1 MKQGLDCSSCY
12 IRLYVVYGCCWLLVV
27 YSYSVYDGPS
37 KNITQLRPRGL
48 TLAALKASEDGGGG
62 SCFWIKH
69 TLACML
75 VVGDCSSST
84 STEKPPQPSKYSPFL
99 HFSILA
105 GSSIYYIVVRH
116 SLRGC
121 SFFMEVIGIDPLS
134 DAGKIRPLTSGFS
147 YSELK
152 IERIR

>member
-1 MKQGLDCSSCY
+1 MNQAYTS
-12 IRLYVVYGCCWLLVV
+12 LY
-27 YSYSVYDGPS
+27 
-37 KNITQLRPRGL
+37 
-48 TLAALKASEDGGGG
+48 AGGGG
-62 SCFWIKH
+62 N
-69 TLACML
+69 
-75 VVGDCSSST
+75 CSSST

-134 DAGKIRPLTSGFS
+134 DAGKIRSLTSGIENRKDQIIKFF
-147 YSELK
+147 LK
-152 IERIR
+152 